1 VVKLV
6 SDLYRKCT
14 AGLVR
19 IPRLALVFV
28 LQVWSKP
35 VKLHRRRPRPGL
47 RVRFFSSST
56 IAPLGP
62 FELVANPRE
71 KDWSSMNPS
80 SSPSST
86 SKMSEPPAPSTFT
99 FQATFGNMTDSQL
112 HQTISRFS
120 SATNR
125 PVPRFRCPAHSRST
139 SPCSPSSPTSFH
151 LCLIHKAYLKITFY
165 KQARP
170 DASLLTHLQ
179 NNDPITQIQVVA

>member
-125 PVPRFRCPAHSRST
+125 PVPRFRRPAGGPLT
-139 SPCSPSSPTSFH
+139 QYVP
-151 LCLIHKAYLKITFY
+151 
-165 KQARP
+165 
-170 DASLLTHLQ
+170 LLTVVPNQLSSLSHSQSIPKNHLLQ
-179 NNDPITQIQVVA
+179 TSAPRRVFAHPLAKQ